1 MPRTIHPIWLLAA
14 AAVVAVS
21 LALVPAG
28 SPPAD
33 RAPRSTIEVI
43 VQPGAA
49 LDETA
54 ATPGVCPVFCSTD
67 EFCNRGCATPSL
79 CSNHRC
85 LQF

>member
-1 MPRTIHPIWLLAA
+1 MPRIIHPIGLLAA
-14 AAVVAVS
+14 AAVLAVF
-21 LALVPAG
+21 LALVSAG
-28 SPPAD
+28 SPVAD
-33 RAPRSTIEVI
+33 SAPRSAIDVI
-43 VQPGAA
+43 VQPDDA

-54 ATPGVCPVFCSTD
+54 ATPGVCPVFCATD